1 MSNPK
6 PPDPIIK
13 RRPFIAGATTILV
26 GGNSQTLA
34 KPPRIRIGQIGLGHP
49 HAAGKLNAIQSLHD
63 IYDLIGVVEPDSSF
77 RKRAR
82 GVNFV
87 SMDQLMNTKG
97 LNAVAIETQVKDLAT
112 TALPVVEAGK
122 HIHLDKPAG
131 PTLAPFKKL
140 LHSAEQQKLTV
151 QMGYMLRYNPAFK
164 FMFRAVKEGWFGEIM
179 EIDAMMGKKAG
190 AGMRME
196 LAAFA
201 GGGFF
206 ELACHILDAA
216 VHILG
221 KPRAVHGFNLRTRKS
236 EGDTFADNQ
245 LAVLEYGKATANL
258 RCNHNDPFGFPR
270 RRFNVAGTKGGME
283 IQPLESGRFILNLD
297 QARGEFKKGIQ
308 TVQLKGGRSYV
319 AEFTDLARVIR
330 GEKKLS
336 WSYRHDLNVHETLL
350 KICGMD

>member
-1 MSNPK
+1 M
-6 PPDPIIK
+6 K
-13 RRPFIAGATTILV
+13 RRQFIAGAATALV
-26 GGNSQTLA
+26 GANSQTLP
-34 KPPRIRIGQIGLGHP
+34 KPPRIRIGQIGLAHP
-49 HAAGKLNAIQSLHD
+49 HASGKLSAIRSLPET
-63 IYDLIGVVEPDSSF
+63 YDLVGVVEPDSSL
-77 RKRAR
+77 RKRTR

-87 SMDQLMNTKG
+87 SLDQLMNTEDLK
-97 LNAVAIETQVKDLAT
+97 AVAIETRVMDLVT
-112 TALPVVEAGK
+112 TALPVIEAGK

-140 LHSAEQQKLTV
+140 LQSAERQKLVV
-151 QMGYMLRYNPAFK
+151 QMGYMLRYNPAFE
-164 FMFRAVKEGWFGEIM
+164 FMFEAVKEGWFGEIM

-190 AGMRME
+190 DGMRKE
-196 LAAFA
+196 LAAFH

-216 VHILG
+216 MHILG
-221 KPRAVHGFNLRTRKS
+221 KPRAIHGFNLRTREK

-245 LAVLEYGKATANL
+245 LAVLEYGKASVTL

-270 RRFNVAGTKGGME
+270 RRFNIAGTKGGME
-283 IQPLESGRFILNLD
+283 IQPLESGRFTLNLD
-297 QARGEFKKGIQ
+297 QARGEFKKGTQ

-336 WSYRHDLNVHETLL
+336 WSYRHDLDVHETLL

>member
-1 MSNPK
+1 M
-6 PPDPIIK
+6 K
-13 RRPFIAGATTILV
+13 RRQFISGAATALV
-26 GGNSQTLA
+26 CSHSHALA

-49 HAAGKLNAIQSLHD
+49 HAAGKLSAIQSLPD
-63 IYDLIGVVEPDSSF
+63 TYELVGVVEPDSSF

-97 LNAVAIETQVKDLAT
+97 LKAVAIETQVKDLVT
-112 TALPVVEAGK
+112 TALPVIEAGK

-140 LHSAEQQKLTV
+140 LQTAERQKLVV
-151 QMGYMLRYNPAFK
+151 QMGYMLRYNPAFE
-164 FMFRAVKEGWFGEIM
+164 FMFNAVREGWFGEIM

-190 AGMRME
+190 VGMRNE
-196 LAAFA
+196 LSTFP

-216 VHILG
+216 IHILG
-221 KPRAVHGFNLRTRKS
+221 KPSAIHGFNLRTREK

-245 LAVLEYGKATANL
+245 LAVLEYGKATVNL
-258 RCNHNDPFGFPR
+258 RCNHNDPFGLPR
-270 RRFNVAGTKGGME
+270 RRFNIAGTKGGME
-283 IQPLESGRFILNLD
+283 IQPLESGQFTLNLD
-297 QARGEFKKGIQ
+297 QVRGEFKKGTQ
-308 TVQLKGGRSYV
+308 TVQLKSGRSYV
-319 AEFTDLARVIR
+319 AEFTDLAKVIR

-336 WSYRHDLNVHETLL
+336 WSYRHDLDVHESLL
-350 KICGMD
+350 NICGMD